1 MDSWEGKSKGNISGY
16 KIFVWTLKHLGI
28 NFSYF
33 LLLFVSAYFVFT
45 SKRTFKPVFYYF
57 HLRLRNNKF
66 KSIVNIFKNY
76 FFFGQ
81 VLIDK
86 TAILSG
92 LKSKYEFLIEG
103 LEYLL
108 QMQKGGILI
117 SGHIGNWEIGGQAL
131 NLLNKKIN
139 ILASDNENES
149 IKQYMSKV
157 LSGRDFHFINIGDNF
172 SHLQEIE
179 KALANNEIIAIH
191 GDRFID
197 GNKTVKIN
205 FLDEDANFPIGPWNI
220 ASHFNVPVSYV
231 FAVKESHKKYRF
243 CATPLKQ
250 VPVIKNP
257 LKRSAAFKDLIAE
270 YAKELEKMVK
280 QYPTQWYNYYDFWGK

>member
-1 MDSWEGKSKGNISGY
+1 
-16 KIFVWTLKHLGI
+16 
-28 NFSYF
+28 
-33 LLLFVSAYFVFT
+33 
-45 SKRTFKPVFYYF
+45 
-57 HLRLRNNKF
+57 
-66 KSIVNIFKNY
+66 
-76 FFFGQ
+76 
-81 VLIDK
+81 
-86 TAILSG
+86 
-92 LKSKYEFLIEG
+92 
-103 LEYLL
+103 
-108 QMQKGGILI
+108 MQKGGILI